1 MGAFVGAVTSP
12 FLRRRKGRIGQE
24 RIVEHTPAPALA
36 GATIRFAASND
47 LVIMCGPNA
56 TTTVQIS
63 KNAGASWGGLVIAA
77 PNVIGN
83 NAAAGHCLVT
93 KPWNIYVAL
102 GANPHQNNGF
112 DSAGVRPATG
122 GSSVRINRDGNF
134 SNELYT
140 VAGAPLETL
149 AYTEDGTYF
158 CAMGAK
164 VAGVAECAGG
174 RVGVAVEFFDFA
186 CTAANG
192 MSTIIPLVDPNT
204 PFGAAFIGC
213 EASAALDAFQ
223 AHKVWRI
230 SAASWGHKAINVP
243 AIVGV
248 HGHEGFQRNEV
259 IIFSDAS
266 NPNIIRSRD
275 YGETWEKI
283 AIGAGA
289 VGPTK
294 DIYRYGRFL
303 YCLMRDAP
311 RIMRSRT
318 MGATW
323 EQNPIQFP
331 SGTAVPDVHINHAG
345 EHWIFCHDGAAN
357 RIYHI
362 KHPMDI

>member
-12 FLRRRKGRIGQE
+12 FFRRRKGRIGRE
-24 RIVEHTPAPALA
+24 VVVEHTPAPALG
-36 GATIRFAASND
+36 GATVRFAASNGSI
-47 LVIMCGPNA
+47 VVCGPNA
-56 TTTVQIS
+56 AASVQVS
-63 KNAGASWGGLVIAA
+63 KNSGASWAA
-77 PNVIGN
+77 LGIVAPDVIGN
-83 NAAAGHCLVT
+83 NATAGHCLVA
-93 KPWNIYVAL
+93 KPFNPYVAL
-102 GANPHQNNGF
+102 GANPHQNNAL
-112 DSAGVRPATG
+112 DAAGNHPGIG
-122 GSSVRINRDGNF
+122 GAAMRINRDGNF
-134 SNELYT
+134 NNELYT
-140 VAGAPLETL
+140 VAGAPQESI

-158 CAMGAK
+158 CTVGAK

-174 RVGVAVEFFDFA
+174 RVGVAVEFFDFP

-192 MSTIIPLVDPNT
+192 MSTVIPLVDPNT
-204 PFGAAFIGC
+204 PFAAAFIGC
-213 EASAALDAFQ
+213 EASAALDVFQ
-223 AHKVWRI
+223 AHKMWRVT
-230 SAASWGHKAINVP
+230 AATWGHRAINVP

-248 HGHEGFQRNEV
+248 SGHEGFQRNEV

-283 AIGAGA
+283 AITGA

-303 YCLMRDAP
+303 YCLMRDSP
-311 RIMRSRT
+311 RVMRSRT

-323 EQNPIQFP
+323 EQNPIQLP
-331 SGTAVPDVHINHAG
+331 SGTAVPDVCIVHDN
-345 EHWIFCHDGAAN
+345 ENWIFCHDGAAN